1 MTTKAAKIRRSRL
14 QQDFIP
20 NFEMRSILLIATFAV
35 SVAGGACAQTSARVG
50 LNDPVAVSAA
60 ADRGERPT
68 DGGGVQATPVNT
80 RASSRSAEAA
90 FNRADTNRDGRL
102 NREEAEHFPALSQR
116 FDVIDANRDSFISRE
131 EFNQAAGN

>member
-1 MTTKAAKIRRSRL
+1 MTAKSARNKRSRL

-20 NFEMRSILLIATFAV
+20 NFEIRSLLLIATFAV
-35 SVAGGACAQTSARVG
+35 SVSGGACAQTSARVG

-68 DGGGVQATPVNT
+68 DGGVQAAQVNSL
-80 RASSRSAEAA
+80 ASSKSADAA

-131 EFNQAAGN
+131 EFNQAVGN

>member
-1 MTTKAAKIRRSRL
+1 MTTKAAKKNRSRL

-35 SVAGGACAQTSARVG
+35 SASGAYAQTSG
-50 LNDPVAVSAA
+50 GPSQNNPVAVTAA
-60 ADRGERPT
+60 ADRGDRPAE
-68 DGGGVQATPVNT
+68 GATQVNAKAGST
-80 RASSRSAEAA
+80 NIDAA

-102 NREEAEHFPALSQR
+102 NREEAEHFPVLSQR
-116 FDVIDANRDSFISRE
+116 FDMIDVNRDSFISRD